1 MNLNLAHVHIVINH
15 IPSLGMV
22 VAACLL
28 VFSLLRK
35 NDGLKKISFQLLV
48 AMSLMALPTF
58 MSGSAAE
65 AMLRNSSDATK
76 GLIQEHE
83 NAAIWTL
90 TLISITGTFAW
101 FGLWQYRRFSRPG
114 FGNTAIVV
122 IFSLL
127 TAAAILRT
135 ANMGGDITHME
146 IRTAGEVGIAADAGL
161 QKHVENFTND
171 HSWVW
176 PAMETIHFIGMAL
189 LFGVALLVHMRMLGL
204 MKSIPFAAV
213 HRLMP
218 MGILGFAL
226 NVVSGMVFFLS
237 NPPLYFLNPAFAAK
251 ISCLLLAGIGVVY
264 FTLFDTPWAVGAEQN
279 APLSSKIMA
288 VTTMCMLLGVMYFG
302 RILPFISH

>member
-1 MNLNLAHVHIVINH
+1 MNLAHVHIVINH

-35 NDGLKKISFQLLV
+35 NDGLKKITFQLLV

-65 AMLRNSSDATK
+65 AMLRNPSDATK
-76 GLIQEHE
+76 GLIQAHE
-83 NAAIWTL
+83 NSAIWTL
-90 TLISITGTFAW
+90 VLISMTGTFAW

-114 FGNTAIVV
+114 LGNTTIVV

-127 TAAAILRT
+127 TAAVILRT

-146 IRTAGEVGIAADAGL
+146 IRTAGEAGIPADAGW
-161 QKHVENFTND
+161 QHHMADFTND

-189 LFGVALLVHMRMLGL
+189 LFGVALVVHLRMMGA
-204 MKSIPFAAV
+204 MKAIPFPAV

-218 MGILGFAL
+218 LGILGFAL

-237 NPPLYFLNPAFAAK
+237 NPPLYFLNPAFVAK
-251 ISCLLLAGIGVVY
+251 ISCLLITGIGVVY
-264 FTLFDTPWAVGAEQN
+264 FTLFDKPWAVGAEQN

>member
-1 MNLNLAHVHIVINH
+1 MNLAHVHIVINH

-35 NDGLKKISFQLLV
+35 NDNLKKVSFQLLV

-65 AMLRNSSDATK
+65 AMLRNSTDATK

-114 FGNTAIVV
+114 IGNTAIVV
-122 IFSLL
+122 ILSLM

-146 IRTAGEVGIAADAGL
+146 IRTSGETGIAADAGY
-161 QKHVENFTND
+161 QKQMEEFTND

-189 LFGVALLVHMRMLGL
+189 LFGVALLVHLRMLGL

-264 FTLFDTPWAVGAEQN
+264 FTLFDAPWAVGAEQN
-279 APLSSKIMA
+279 APISSKIMA
-288 VTTMCMLLGVMYFG
+288 VSTCACFLE
-302 RILPFISH
+302 

>member
-1 MNLNLAHVHIVINH
+1 MNLAHVHIVINH

-28 VFSLLRK
+28 IFSIVKK

-58 MSGSAAE
+58 MTGSAAE
-65 AMLRNSSDATK
+65 AMIRNQSDATK
-76 GLIQEHE
+76 GLIQAHE
-83 NAAIWTL
+83 NSAIWTL
-90 TLISITGTFAW
+90 ALISITGTFAW

-114 FGNTAIVV
+114 FGNTTIVV
-122 IFSLL
+122 ILSLL
-127 TAAAILRT
+127 TAAAILKT
-135 ANMGGDITHME
+135 ANMGGDITHTEARMSE
-146 IRTAGEVGIAADAGL
+146 Y
-161 QKHVENFTND
+161 TND

-189 LFGVALLVHMRMLGL
+189 LFGVALLVHLRMLGA
-204 MKSIPFAAV
+204 MKAIPFPAV

-218 MGILGFAL
+218 LGILGFAL
-226 NVVSGMVFFLS
+226 NVFSGMVFWLS

-251 ISCLLLAGIGVVY
+251 ISCLLIAGIGVVY
-264 FTLFDTPWAVGAEQN
+264 FTLFDKPWAVGAEQN
-279 APLSSKIMA
+279 APISSKIMA
-288 VTTMCMLLGVMYFG
+288 VTTMSMLLGVMYFG